1 MMGMMGPGWGLL
13 TMVFWIAVIGLLIY
27 GVLLIVS
34 KTFEKKEDPSLKILK
49 ERYARGEIDHEE
61 YERMK
66 NTLSK
71 S

>member
-13 TMVFWIAVIGLLIY
+13 TMLFWIAVIGLLIY
-27 GVLLIVS
+27 GVLLVVS

-66 NTLSK
+66 ITLSK